1 MSSTGEK
8 ALSAFLT
15 ESEVMATPLTVS
27 VMCFRQKICVQHDD
41 DTTTTTTTGQCSI
54 LVVDATR
61 QYIQEKR
68 QYWLVLI
75 RPHVSF
81 KKNYPRAPRCPI
93 IHKSLFEIKPKTKD
107 ANSSEL
113 KKAIPIN

>member
-15 ESEVMATPLTVS
+15 ESEVMATPLMVS

-54 LVVDATR
+54 LVVDDGSTDGTR

-75 RPHVSF
+75 RPRVSF
-81 KKNYPRAPRCPI
+81 KKNYPKGTKMSNYPQI
-93 IHKSLFEIKPKTKD
+93 SL
-107 ANSSEL
+107 
-113 KKAIPIN
+113 